1 MKEPIIKKLFSSI
14 TAPFKKRDAFWG
26 ENDRKGPIIIISL
39 LGAWIVSIPYE
50 GRLLYALAENFGLK
64 GSEMLD
70 ISLGMQIIGL
80 VLGGVFIRTIRAARN
95 ILKYALPVC
104 VLGTVTFFFPS
115 YTVWMISLVVCST
128 LAGVCITASG
138 QFIRICIT
146 YENRFRTAAL
156 MLINISVLKMVIN
169 NIALLISVKAAAAF
183 TIIMLAAAW
192 LLTIKAGFKDSITP
206 EKLFNKKAGIKALVL
221 LFLFIAIISIDFGIM
236 TQVVNPKYDFSVFS
250 SWYWLLPYVG
260 AATIMMRLRNSED
273 RGTMLYVAVGMIG
286 LGFLLSLTLD
296 YSVISFLIVNTVMMG
311 AWAISD
317 VFWWSILVE
326 MLDMVKNHGAI
337 LSVGFSG
344 VMIGV
349 LAGKLIAGNDFTDS
363 NTSLSIVT
371 MAVIC
376 ITLIILPMLQK
387 LLSMMIKKN
396 SEGSTSE
403 LNTERGDNAESPES
417 PRAYW
422 DDSMLNFPEGA
433 DALTEREKQIAALLL
448 KGRTYKLIA
457 EELFLSENTVKTHV
471 KNIYSKLG
479 IKRKSELFN
488 FIMK

>member
-1 MKEPIIKKLFSSI
+1 M
-14 TAPFKKRDAFWG
+14 
-26 ENDRKGPIIIISL
+26 
-39 LGAWIVSIPYE
+39 SIPYE
-50 GRLLYALAENFGLK
+50 GQLLYALAENFRLK

-80 VLGGVFIRTIRAARN
+80 VLGGIFIRTIKAARN

-115 YTVWMISLVVCST
+115 YTVWMISLIVCST

-169 NIALLISVKAAAAF
+169 NIALLISVQAAAAF
-183 TIIMLAAAW
+183 TMIVLAAAW
-192 LLTIKAGFKDSITP
+192 LLTVKAGFKDSKTS
-206 EKLFNKKAGIKALVL
+206 ERQFNKKSGIKALVL

-236 TQVVNPKYDFSVFS
+236 TQVVNPKYDSSAFS

-273 RGTMLYVAVGMIG
+273 RGTMLYVAVGLIG

-326 MLDMVKNHGAI
+326 MLEMVKNHAVI

-349 LAGKLIAGNDFTDS
+349 LAGKLIAGNDLTIS

-396 SEGSTSE
+396 SEDITSE
-403 LNTERGDNAESPES
+403 LNTERGDAGSQES

-422 DDSMLNFPEGA
+422 DDSMLNFPKDA

-457 EELFLSENTVKTHV
+457 QELFLSENTVKTHV

>member
-1 MKEPIIKKLFSSI
+1 MKEPLVKKLFKFI
-14 TAPFKKRDAFWG
+14 TAHFKKSDVIWG
-26 ENDRKGPIIIISL
+26 ENNRKGSIIIITL

-50 GRLLYALAENFGLK
+50 GQLLYTLAENFKINGN
-64 GSEMLD
+64 EMLD
-70 ISLGMQIIGL
+70 ISLGMQVVGL
-80 VLGGVFIRTIRAARN
+80 ALGGIFIRTINVARN
-95 ILKYALPVC
+95 VLKYALPVC
-104 VLGTVTFFFPS
+104 ILGTVAFFFPS
-115 YTVWMISLVVCST
+115 YTTWMITLIACST

-138 QFIRICIT
+138 QFLRSIS
-146 YENRFRTAAL
+146 YENRFRTVAL
-156 MLINISVLKMVIN
+156 ILINISALKMVIN
-169 NIALLISVKAAAAF
+169 NIALLISIQAAAAF

-192 LLTIKAGFKDSITP
+192 LLTIKAGIQESITS
-206 EKLFNKKAGIKALVL
+206 ERQFNKKAGIKALVL
-221 LFLFIAIISIDFGIM
+221 LFLFIAVISIDFGIM
-236 TQVVNPKYDFSVFS
+236 TQVINPKYDSSAFS
-250 SWYWLLPYVG
+250 SWYWLLPYAG
-260 AATIMMRLRNSED
+260 AAIIMMRLRNSED
-273 RGTMLYVAVGMIG
+273 RGIMLYVAVGMMG
-286 LGFLLSLTLD
+286 LGFLLSLSLD
-296 YSVISFLIVNTVMMG
+296 YSVSSYLIVNTVMMG

-326 MLDMVKNHGAI
+326 MLEMVKNHAAI

-349 LAGKLIAGNDFTDS
+349 LLGKVIGGNDFTNS
-363 NTSLSIVT
+363 NTSLPIVA

-396 SEGSTSE
+396 AAASTNDLNAGSPQSLRTF
-403 LNTERGDNAESPES
+403 
-417 PRAYW
+417 W
-422 DDSMLNFPEGA
+422 DDNMLRFPKGA
-433 DALTEREKQIAALLL
+433 DALTEREKQITALLL